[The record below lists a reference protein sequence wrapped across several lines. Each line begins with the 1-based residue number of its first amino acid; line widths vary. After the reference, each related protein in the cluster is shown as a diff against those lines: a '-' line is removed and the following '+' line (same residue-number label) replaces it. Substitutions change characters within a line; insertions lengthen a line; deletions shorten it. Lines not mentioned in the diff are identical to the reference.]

1 MLAVGEYALGDVDER
16 TQRMTTGF
24 SGGVG
29 DERRYL
35 CGAFSAGVMII
46 GALYGRTQPDVDET
60 MCFIKVRQYRDRFEG
75 QLGSVTCLE
84 LRAELYGSG
93 GLEPCSVLVEKAVK
107 ILLEVLDEENTR

>member
-1 MLAVGEYALGDVDER
+1 MLAVGEYALEGVDDR
-16 TQRMTTGF
+16 TLRMTTGF

-60 MCFIKVRQYRDRFEG
+60 MCLVKVRQYRERFEG
-75 QLGSVTCLE
+75 QLGSVTCSE
-84 LRAELYGSG
+84 LRAEMYGSG
-93 GLEPCSVLVEKAVK
+93 RLEPCSVLVERAAK
-107 ILLEVLDEENTR
+107 ILLEVLDEGSTL

>member
-1 MLAVGEYALGDVDER
+1 MLAVGEYALGEVDER

-29 DERRYL
+29 DECRYL

-46 GALYGRTQPDVDET
+46 GALYGRTQPEVDET
-60 MCFIKVRQYRDRFEG
+60 MCYVKVRQYRDRFEG
-75 QLGSVTCLE
+75 KLGSVTCSE
-84 LRAELYGSG
+84 LRAEKYGSG
-93 GLEPCSVLVEKAVK
+93 GREPCSVLVERAAK